1 MGPESN
7 YTEETADSYQENKC
21 SRISRSCFETKE
33 QNENIWVGLLKKFA
47 TSDRTNA
54 IILKPFSF

>member
-7 YTEETADSYQENKC
+7 YTEETADSYQENKF
-21 SRISRSCFETKE
+21 SRISRSCF
-33 QNENIWVGLLKKFA
+33 GLLKKFA